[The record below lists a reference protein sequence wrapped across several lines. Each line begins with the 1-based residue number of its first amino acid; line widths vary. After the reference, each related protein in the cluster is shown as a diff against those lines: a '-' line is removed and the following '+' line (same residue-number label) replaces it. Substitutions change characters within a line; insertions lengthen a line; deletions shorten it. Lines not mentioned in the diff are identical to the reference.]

1 MDGSGI
7 AVGIGAGIAI
17 GMGAGQ
23 KAAVDAI
30 RAYAQAHQIRI
41 ERAGTTLAIED
52 FLNEAVKSEP
62 SGRKKAL
69 LIALLV
75 LGVAMFLGIALFLTV
90 R

>member
-17 GMGAGQ
+17 GIGAGR

-41 ERAGTTLAIED
+41 ERAGTTLAVED
-52 FLNEAVKSEP
+52 FLNEAAKTES
-62 SGRKKAL
+62 SGQKKAV

-75 LGVAMFLGIALFLTV
+75 LGVVMFLGVVLYWSQ

>member
-17 GMGAGQ
+17 GMGAGR

-41 ERAGTTLAIED
+41 ERAGTTLAVDD
-52 FLNEAVKSEP
+52 FLSEAVKAEP
-62 SGRKKAL
+62 SRQKKAL
-69 LIALLV
+69 LIVLLA
-75 LGVAMFLGIALFLTV
+75 LGVAMFLGIAVFLMQ